1 MSLFDRT
8 RPTSAEVDSD
18 MCNLATGEVVPIPT
32 HALVELSIYI
42 VVAPPSA
49 TNFWSALA

>member
-1 MSLFDRT
+1 VSLFDNT

-32 HALVELSIYI
+32 SPFKYISSRLKSPPISGVADAALLI
-42 VVAPPSA
+42 
-49 TNFWSALA
+49 